1 MTRSKFQDILRNLDF
16 SDNTKDDEND
26 KGCKIRSLSSFH
38 ITVLVKG
45 YLYQFDLHSGKK
57 ESEEENLGPGVVLK
71 ITESL
76 QNSHSIY
83 FLIISSTVSHL
94 LSSFMIEFCM
104 VFAILKRIGKEC
116 RGIPVD
122 RKMKADDIEYLYSEK
137 VAISSYKVA
146 VTGLLGV
153 Q

>member
-57 ESEEENLGPGVVLK
+57 EDGEENLGPGVVLK

-76 QNSHSIY
+76 QNSH
-83 FLIISSTVSHL
+83 
-94 LSSFMIEFCM
+94 
-104 VFAILKRIGKEC
+104 
-116 RGIPVD
+116 
-122 RKMKADDIEYLYSEK
+122 
-137 VAISSYKVA
+137 
-146 VTGLLGV
+146 
-153 Q
+153 